1 MVIETGLIIKGL
13 GALTSAITY
22 ASQREARKEAEVRLK
37 EAETDIGKVITGGIV
52 GVVVF
57 IFLTIIE
64 KIFF

>member
-1 MVIETGLIIKGL
+1 MIIETGLIIKGL
-13 GALTSAITY
+13 GALSAITY